1 MPLKAVLHINE
12 VDRLSVAINNA
23 RNLLRDTGGNDLDVL
38 FLLNGA
44 AVEALTSEDT
54 LSALGE
60 LAEKGIE
67 IHVCRNSLKN
77 LCGSGLCLDEEALP
91 SFIKVVPAG
100 ITALITLQNQ
110 GYAYIKP

>member
-12 VDRLSVAINNA
+12 VDRLSIAINNA
-23 RNLLRDTGGNDLDVL
+23 RNLLKDTGGNDLDVL
-38 FLLNGA
+38 FLLNGS
-44 AVEALTSEDT
+44 AVQALTSEET
-54 LSALGE
+54 LSE
-60 LAEKGIE
+60 LKELTGKGIE

-77 LCGSGLCLDEEALP
+77 LCSSGLCLDEEALP

-100 ITALITLQNQ
+100 ITALIKLQNQ